1 MRSSIERGLKHIT
14 EVGMVK
20 LDSAEYAKRRRAL
33 MAQMSP
39 NSIAIVPCAPVTVR
53 NRDVEHPYRQDSDF
67 YYLSGFDEE
76 HACLVLI
83 PGREHGEYVLF
94 CQEKIKEQEI
104 WTGRRVGP
112 EAALE
117 QLGCDD
123 AFPISDID
131 DILPGLIEGKD
142 RIFANLGVS
151 PEFDR
156 QLMQWVNHIKT
167 QVRNG
172 ATPPHEFSA
181 LDHLLHEQRLIK
193 SDAEIAVMQKA
204 AEISAEAHTRAMQVV
219 KPGMREYQLEAE
231 LMQIFMAAGSRWPAY
246 PSIVGSG
253 ENACILHY
261 TRNDD
266 VIGDNELI
274 LIDAG
279 CELDYYASDITRT
292 FPSSGKFTDPQ
303 RKLYQLVLDA
313 QYAAIAVTK
322 PGNHW
327 NQPHE
332 AAVKVLTEGLVHYGL
347 LEGDVDDLIE
357 NLAYRQFYMHKT
369 GHWLGMDVHDVGE
382 YRLEGEWRE
391 LVPGMVLTIEPGLY
405 IAPDDDTVDPMWRGI
420 GIRIEDDVVVTKDGC
435 TILSRDVVKEI
446 ADIEA
451 LMSA

>member
-1 MRSSIERGLKHIT
+1 
-14 EVGMVK
+14 MVK

-193 SDAEIAVMQKA
+193 SEAEIAVMQKA

-219 KPGMREYQLEAE
+219 KPGMREHQLEAE

-357 NLAYRQFYMHKT
+357 SLAYRQFYMHKT

-405 IAPDDDTVDPMWRGI
+405 IAPDDDSVDPMWRGI

>member
-39 NSIAIVPCAPVTVR
+39 NSIAIIPCAPVTVR

-231 LMQIFMAAGSRWPAY
+231 LMQIFLS
-246 PSIVGSG
+246 
-253 ENACILHY
+253 
-261 TRNDD
+261 
-266 VIGDNELI
+266 LI
-274 LIDAG
+274 HI
-279 CELDYYASDITRT
+279 
-292 FPSSGKFTDPQ
+292 
-303 RKLYQLVLDA
+303 
-313 QYAAIAVTK
+313 
-322 PGNHW
+322 
-327 NQPHE
+327 
-332 AAVKVLTEGLVHYGL
+332 
-347 LEGDVDDLIE
+347 
-357 NLAYRQFYMHKT
+357 
-369 GHWLGMDVHDVGE
+369 
-382 YRLEGEWRE
+382 
-391 LVPGMVLTIEPGLY
+391 
-405 IAPDDDTVDPMWRGI
+405 
-420 GIRIEDDVVVTKDGC
+420 
-435 TILSRDVVKEI
+435 
-446 ADIEA
+446 
-451 LMSA
+451 

>member
-1 MRSSIERGLKHIT
+1 MLR
-14 EVGMVK
+14 
-20 LDSAEYAKRRRAL
+20 LDSAEYAKRRRSL
-33 MAQMSP
+33 MDLMSP
-39 NSIAIVPCAPVTVR
+39 NSIAIIPSAPVTVR
-53 NRDVEHPYRQDSDF
+53 NRDVEHPFRQDSDF
-67 YYLSGFDEE
+67 YYLSGFAEE
-76 HACLVLI
+76 HSVVVLI
-83 PGREHGEYVLF
+83 PGRDHGEYVLF

-112 EAALE
+112 EAAPE
-117 QLGCDD
+117 VLGCDD

-142 RIFANLGVS
+142 RIYASLGVS

-181 LDHLLHEQRLIK
+181 LDHLLHELRLIK
-193 SDAEIAVMQKA
+193 SPAEIEVMQA
-204 AEISAEAHTRAMQVV
+204 AADISAEAHTRAMQVV
-219 KPGMREYQLEAE
+219 RPGMKEYQLEAE
-231 LMQIFMAAGSRWPAY
+231 LMHIFMAAGSRWPAY
-246 PSIVGSG
+246 PSIVGAG
-253 ENACILHY
+253 DNACILHY

-266 VIGDNELI
+266 TISDGDLI

-292 FPSSGKFTDPQ
+292 FPANGVFSDAQ
-303 RKLYQLVLDA
+303 RKMYQLVLDA
-313 QYAAIAVTK
+313 QYAAIEAVK

-332 AAVKVLTEGLVHYGL
+332 AAVRVLTEGLVKYGL
-347 LEGDVDDLIE
+347 LQGDVDELIE
-357 NLAYRQFYMHKT
+357 ALAYRQFYMHKT

-382 YRLEGEWRE
+382 YRIDGQWRVLE
-391 LVPGMVLTIEPGLY
+391 PGMVMTVEPGLY
-405 IAPDDDTVDPMWRGI
+405 IAPDDESVEPQWRGI
-420 GIRIEDDVVVTKDGC
+420 GIRIEDDVVVTEGGC
-435 TILSRDVVKEI
+435 HVLTSAVVKEV

>member
-1 MRSSIERGLKHIT
+1 MI
-14 EVGMVK
+14 K
-20 LDSAEYAKRRRAL
+20 LDSAEYAKRRKAL
-33 MAQMSP
+33 MEKMSP
-39 NSIAIVPCAPVTVR
+39 NSIAILASAPVTVR
-53 NRDVEHPYRQDSDF
+53 NRDVEHPFRQDSDF

-76 HACLVLI
+76 HSVLVLI

-112 EAALE
+112 EAAPDS
-117 QLGCDD
+117 LGCDD
-123 AFPISDID
+123 AFPITDID

-142 RIFANLGVS
+142 RIYANLGTS
-151 PEFDR
+151 PEFD
-156 QLMQWVNHIKT
+156 QKLMQWVNHIKA
-167 QVRNG
+167 QVRSG

-181 LDHLLHEQRLIK
+181 LDHLLHELRLVK
-193 SDAEIAVMQKA
+193 SPAEVEVMRHA
-204 AEISAEAHTRAMQVV
+204 AEISAEAHTRAMQTVR
-219 KPGMREYQLEAE
+219 PGMREYQLEAE

-246 PSIVGSG
+246 PSIVGAG
-253 ENACILHY
+253 DNACILHY

-266 VIGDNELI
+266 VIDDGDLI

-292 FPSSGKFTDPQ
+292 FPSNGRFSEPQ
-303 RKLYQLVLDA
+303 RALYQLVLDA
-313 QYAAIAVTK
+313 QYAAIEATK

-332 AAVKVLTEGLVHYGL
+332 AAVQVLVEGLVELGL
-347 LEGDVDDLIE
+347 LEGSVDELIE
-357 NLAYRQFYMHKT
+357 SQAYRQFYMHKT

-382 YRLEGEWRE
+382 YRVNGEWRT
-391 LVPGMVLTIEPGLY
+391 LAPGMVLTIEPGLY
-405 IAPDDDTVDPMWRGI
+405 VAPDDDSVDEKWRGI
-420 GIRIEDDVVVTKDGC
+420 GIRIEDDVVVTEEGC
-435 TILSRDVVKEI
+435 DILTKDVVKEI

>member
-1 MRSSIERGLKHIT
+1 MWLTH
-14 EVGMVK
+14 
-20 LDSAEYAKRRRAL
+20 
-33 MAQMSP
+33 
-39 NSIAIVPCAPVTVR
+39 SIAIIPCAPVTVR